1 MIVDFFDKIEVL
13 PGLNAN
19 GKLTLGENIAD
30 HGGLMIAMQA
40 FRNATKDNPLPVVD
54 GFTPEQRFYLSY
66 SGVWAGHV
74 RDEEIRNLTKSDV
87 HSLSRWRV
95 NGTLPHIDDWY
106 TAFGITEESP
116 MFVPKEQRLDVW

>member
-1 MIVDFFDKIEVL
+1 ML

-30 HGGLMIAMQA
+30 HGGIMISLQA
-40 FRNATKDNPLPVVD
+40 FRNATNENPLPVID
-54 GFTPEQRFYLSY
+54 GLTAEQRFFLSY

-95 NGTLPHIDDWY
+95 NGTLPHIDAWY
-106 TAFGITEESP
+106 EAFGITEESP
-116 MFVPKEQRLDVW
+116 MFVPQNERLDIW